1 MLELKAVK
9 NRIEKIMKDY
19 ENRVRT
25 THSSKNKGPS
35 SLRARN
41 KLWMN
46 MDVPKPKTKKDE
58 FKDCKNSDLFDI
70 GRNMETTTNKNGV
83 KAKGFEEK

>member
-1 MLELKAVK
+1 
-9 NRIEKIMKDY
+9 
-19 ENRVRT
+19 
-25 THSSKNKGPS
+25 
-35 SLRARN
+35 
-41 KLWMN
+41 

-83 KAKGFEEK
+83 KAKGFEEKQAVRKHQEEG